1 MGTKTSGHIFHWRF
15 VKDVVKRELSSPWK
29 RRGSGQQGRR
39 KYPRKGYTR
48 CRGGSSG
55 CGPHNTPP
63 GQKNKAKQQELG
75 FISVCLF
82 LKSLI
87 RSFGFVVPQGADS
100 TPTFHPVSYSRWSR
114 SHTPPSR
121 YRVPS
126 PLHTHISVNTTF
138 FFHV

>member
-29 RRGSGQQGRR
+29 RRGNGQQGRR

-63 GQKNKAKQQELG
+63 GQKNKKQSQTTRIR
-75 FISVCLF
+75 FYFCLF
-82 LKSLI
+82 VFEITDPIIWICGTSGSGQHAHFPSCFLQQVEPVAHTTESL
-87 RSFGFVVPQGADS
+87 QGTES
-100 TPTFHPVSYSRWSR
+100 TT
-114 SHTPPSR
+114 
-121 YRVPS
+121 
-126 PLHTHISVNTTF
+126 HTHTHF
-138 FFHV
+138 C